1 MPSVSV
7 NSEFRA
13 VTIQIFLFCRTTYLK
28 LFKVIK
34 IFWNVRLKIKQQNI
48 ISYILQCIYDSE
60 ACRDGYLYST
70 INHLLVHSFYNNKI
84 KLHKCS

>member
-13 VTIQIFLFCRTTYLK
+13 VTTIQIFLFCRTTYLK

-48 ISYILQCIYDSE
+48 ISYILQCNM
-60 ACRDGYLYST
+60 T
-70 INHLLVHSFYNNKI
+70 VK
-84 KLHKCS
+84 